1 MYGIP
6 VFSVVSWLLPMA
18 GQKGT
23 MQQFNDSYPYST
35 KNWHAD
41 SCCHPRR
48 FGGHHVLALIIA
60 YCLVEEE
67 KIMVSSKEVDRH
79 FEEQDYTMHDPPL
92 LRDAL
97 YLSPEE
103 DELYVKNNST
113 SVLLDFTN
121 PNGEE
126 KWKSSIISNNN
137 FTWYADNKDKDK
149 FGLTADGVA
158 GGQHLA
164 IELMGEEHGHVDIS
178 YVVSYENFGV
188 CLAWLDDVAENTK
201 QTECNEVPKG
211 RGGPQRLSGIWAY
224 KGERVS
230 VPKVDLLTER
240 LPKGEKKYL
249 HVCLTPRSD
258 DRQGPGN
265 KFKLLSVRT
274 Y

>member
-1 MYGIP
+1 MI
-6 VFSVVSWLLPMA
+6 S
-18 GQKGT
+18 
-23 MQQFNDSYPYST
+23 
-35 KNWHAD
+35 
-41 SCCHPRR
+41 R
-48 FGGHHVLALIIA
+48 
-60 YCLVEEE
+60 
-67 KIMVSSKEVDRH
+67 KEVDRH

-126 KWKSSIISNNN
+126 KWKSSIVSNNN

-164 IELMGEEHGHVDIS
+164 IFLTGEEPGHVDIS

-188 CLAWLDDVAENTK
+188 CLAWMDSVAENTK
-201 QTECNEVPKG
+201 
-211 RGGPQRLSGIWAY
+211 
-224 KGERVS
+224 
-230 VPKVDLLTER
+230 
-240 LPKGEKKYL
+240 
-249 HVCLTPRSD
+249 
-258 DRQGPGN
+258 
-265 KFKLLSVRT
+265 
-274 Y
+274 